1 MAQTNLFVNGVN
13 GATGEPLETPDPRQI
28 AAILRG
34 DKGQPGVVRWLK
46 NIARSIGLAKWGLPM
61 GVDPLDPEK
70 AGWGVVF
77 HASEP
82 GPVRDAIEPLIEHR
96 ASLYGTRNFRILEV
110 DEGEDWK
117 AWLTRHGTEPGSVI
131 PHRVPYY
138 LLLVGDPARL
148 TFDFQH
154 GLSVEYAVGRLC
166 FDTPEEYRRYAESV
180 IELETSAAVPTGKS
194 AVFFG
199 TRQDPSTELSA
210 DYLVRPLLD
219 GVPANEFDP
228 EQLAVAAR
236 WGFASRELWADAATR
251 ANFGEIFTAPAGTAP
266 PSLLFG
272 ASHGVGWPKGHEA
285 QRATQGAILCQDWPG
300 HGAVEPGHIYTAGDV
315 PDDARVHGMVSFFFA
330 CYGAGTPERDEFCHE
345 PGMPPP
351 AIADAPFVA
360 RLPQRL
366 LAHPRGGAL
375 AVIGHLER
383 AWGYSILGAS
393 GEAQL
398 QPFQNALGAIL
409 QGWPV
414 GHALKDFRQRYAVLS
429 TRISEMLERAS
440 FGAALPEQEL
450 ALTWAERNDA
460 RNYAVL
466 GDPAVRL
473 RVDAMDRASGKGA
486 AG

>member
-1 MAQTNLFVNGVN
+1 VL
-13 GATGEPLETPDPRQI
+13 
-28 AAILRG
+28 
-34 DKGQPGVVRWLK
+34 
-46 NIARSIGLAKWGLPM
+46 
-61 GVDPLDPEK
+61 
-70 AGWGVVF
+70 
-77 HASEP
+77 
-82 GPVRDAIEPLIEHR
+82 
-96 ASLYGTRNFRILEV
+96 
-110 DEGEDWK
+110 
-117 AWLTRHGTEPGSVI
+117 

-138 LLLVGDPARL
+138 LLLAGDPSRL
-148 TFDFQH
+148 SFDFQH

-166 FDTPEEYRRYAESV
+166 FDTPEEYARYVQSV
-180 IELETSAAVPTGKS
+180 IDLETSAAVPTGRS

-199 TRQDPSTELSA
+199 TRHDPSTELSA
-210 DYLVRPLLD
+210 DHLIRPLVE
-219 GVPANEFDP
+219 GVPAKDSDP
-228 EQLAVAAR
+228 AQPPVAQR
-236 WGFASRELWADAATR
+236 WGFASRELWGEAATR
-251 ANFGEIFTAPAGTAP
+251 ANFGEIFSAPAGTAS
-266 PSLLFG
+266 PSLLFS
-272 ASHGVGWPKGHEA
+272 ATHGVGWPKGHTS

-300 HGAVEPGHIYTAGDV
+300 SGTVKSRHIYTGDDL
-315 PDDARVHGMVSFFFA
+315 PGDARVHGMISFFFA

-366 LAHPRGGAL
+366 LAHPQGGAL

-393 GEAQL
+393 GGPQL
-398 QPFQNALGAIL
+398 LPFQNALGALL

-414 GHALKDFRQRYAVLS
+414 GHAMKDFRQRYAVLS

-450 ALTWAERNDA
+450 AATWTERNDA

-473 RVDAMDRASGKGA
+473 RVDLLGAMERKGA
-486 AG
+486 FG